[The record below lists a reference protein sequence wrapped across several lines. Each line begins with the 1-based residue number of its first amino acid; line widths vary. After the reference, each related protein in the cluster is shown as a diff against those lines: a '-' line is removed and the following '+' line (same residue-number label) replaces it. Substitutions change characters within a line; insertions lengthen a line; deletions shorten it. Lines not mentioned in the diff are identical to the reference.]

1 MWNILLEVLNL
12 NFKPFEELEFSD
24 DFMFGK
30 IMQNPEICGGVIE
43 RLLHI
48 KVNRIEF
55 PKLQNTIKPYY
66 TSKGVRFDVYLKD
79 SDRVFDI
86 EIQTTTPVALGK
98 RMRYYQSIIDMDS
111 TMKGD
116 DYSELKE
123 SYIIFICKTSPFQN
137 FDLPVYTF
145 KNTCVEDSSVSLDD
159 KTLKAIYNSSA
170 YEKESDPELK
180 AFLNF
185 VCSNKA
191 EDDFTEQIQILVNQA
206 KLMEANKTEYM
217 NINIHEMDIR
227 REGKIEAKIEDA
239 TKMLLKNYPVS
250 DICEITGLTEDK
262 IFELKEKLSVT
273 IS

>member
-86 EIQTTTPVALGK
+86 EIQTTTPVVLGK
-98 RMRYYQSIIDMDS
+98 HLR
-111 TMKGD
+111 
-116 DYSELKE
+116 
-123 SYIIFICKTSPFQN
+123 
-137 FDLPVYTF
+137 
-145 KNTCVEDSSVSLDD
+145 
-159 KTLKAIYNSSA
+159 
-170 YEKESDPELK
+170 
-180 AFLNF
+180 
-185 VCSNKA
+185 
-191 EDDFTEQIQILVNQA
+191 
-206 KLMEANKTEYM
+206 
-217 NINIHEMDIR
+217 
-227 REGKIEAKIEDA
+227 
-239 TKMLLKNYPVS
+239 
-250 DICEITGLTEDK
+250 
-262 IFELKEKLSVT
+262 
-273 IS
+273 

>member
-116 DYSELKE
+116 DYSELK
-123 SYIIFICKTSPFQN
+123 
-137 FDLPVYTF
+137 
-145 KNTCVEDSSVSLDD
+145 
-159 KTLKAIYNSSA
+159 
-170 YEKESDPELK
+170 

-191 EDDFTEQIQILVNQA
+191 EDDFTEQIQNLVNQA

-217 NINIHEMDIR
+217 NIHEMDIR
-227 REGKIEAKIEDA
+227 RNAKEEAKIEAAKLLIEKYNIPIEQACADLGISPE
-239 TKMLLKNYPVS
+239 LLKK
-250 DICEITGLTEDK
+250 EDN
-262 IFELKEKLSVT
+262 
-273 IS
+273 